1 MTKSTRR
8 DFLKTAVCVSGTL
21 LAGPRCHAAESFEV
35 GRPYAGW
42 GTGEMDIHVI
52 YTGRGESLFH
62 IFPDGT
68 SMLIDAGD
76 WKLKNGGPMPNL
88 PDTSRL
94 AGEWV
99 ARYIE
104 RVNPSAKHVDY
115 MMLSHYHPDHG
126 GQARDGVEMTAGRGE
141 DYALTG
147 LAQVG
152 ELLTF
157 DTAFDRGYPDYE
169 TPVPVVKNKTAEN
182 FRKYAAWA
190 MKEKGLSMEKFEP
203 GRLDQIALRHDASY
217 DFHIRNLTANG
228 IFWTGVGE
236 ETHNLFPD
244 WKEEVPKENPL
255 SLSLTIQYGAFRYYT
270 GGDLDT
276 ASHYEDGTVVPIEAA
291 AGAAAGPVDVC
302 KANHH
307 VSNNAST
314 DEFVRAVQARA
325 YLSTVW
331 VDSQPGLEAA
341 ARLLSREHYTGR
353 RKLFPTLVSRMRR
366 DSIAEQPWKDD
377 VALDGGHIV
386 LKVFD
391 SGRQYKIYYLTA
403 EDESMRVKA
412 VYGPFASTGTARY
425 DARKA

>member
-1 MTKSTRR
+1 
-8 DFLKTAVCVSGTL
+8 
-21 LAGPRCHAAESFEV
+21 
-35 GRPYAGW
+35 
-42 GTGEMDIHVI
+42 
-52 YTGRGESLFH
+52 
-62 IFPDGT
+62 
-68 SMLIDAGD
+68 
-76 WKLKNGGPMPNL
+76 MPNL

-104 RVNPSAKHVDY
+104 RVNPFAKHVDY

-182 FRKYAAWA
+182 FRRYAAWA

-276 ASHYEDGTVVPIEAA
+276 ASHYEDGTVVPFDKTVTGKANEPLIPTLMFALRKLTSEKALGGFDRFQKKYSGFCVERMGEWLKDDRCA
-291 AGAAAGPVDVC
+291 ISKIKELDRTENSFLYQKIDFSHGIGATGHSLGGAAAYAHCLFDDEIACGVNMDGGLFGNYAETVNHKPFMQLVGRLNRNFVTRSMFYHDAPVHYLLFKHMMHYGFTDLKLIVKTRLAVG
-302 KANHH
+302 KA
-307 VSNNAST
+307 
-314 DEFVRAVQARA
+314 D
-325 YLSTVW
+325 
-331 VDSQPGLEAA
+331 P
-341 ARLLSREHYTGR
+341 LL
-353 RKLFPTLVSRMRR
+353 
-366 DSIAEQPWKDD
+366 
-377 VALDGGHIV
+377 ALDTLNEAHGAFFDRYLKGEDTQDGRPLPVTTDALEEYKV
-386 LKVFD
+386 L
-391 SGRQYKIYYLTA
+391 
-403 EDESMRVKA
+403 
-412 VYGPFASTGTARY
+412 
-425 DARKA
+425 